1 MFSVNEYGRHIL
13 CFRPV
18 VLPWNPSC
26 LSSTV
31 SYECEGKGYVIWL
44 KRRIR
49 RISGWITR
57 GLHEGQDGEGGESI
71 GLHKL
76 PSMQSHTGKEMAESL
91 AIICVFGCGGDA
103 AATEWA
109 QAISSSFY
117 LCALSFPSHRWY
129 WQKEKRPKFVDF
141 MNNNYPPGFRYE
153 DFGVQFTAKY
163 FNANYWADIL
173 QASGAKYVVLT
184 SKHHE
189 GKQSTYNIYWPWFG
203 NVRPFFF
210 FFRRH

>member
-1 MFSVNEYGRHIL
+1 MEKEAR
-13 CFRPV
+13 
-18 VLPWNPSC
+18 VLVCISC
-26 LSSTV
+26 PQCKVTLV
-31 SYECEGKGYVIWL
+31 
-44 KRRIR
+44 KR
-49 RISGWITR
+49 W
-57 GLHEGQDGEGGESI
+57 H
-71 GLHKL
+71 
-76 PSMQSHTGKEMAESL
+76 L
-91 AIICVFGCGGDA
+91 AIICVGVWGRRRRHGVSPGNFFKHWSVG
-103 AATEWA
+103 
-109 QAISSSFY
+109 SF
-117 LCALSFPSHRWY
+117 FPSHRWY

-163 FNANYWADIL
+163 FNANHWADIL

-210 FFRRH
+210 FFFAETLK

>member
-1 MFSVNEYGRHIL
+1 MKHVYEFGPGTGHAAAVCEVLWCSLSHHTKLLSHSGEAVLIVDLLSLWNCFPHLPTMFSVNEYGRHML

-31 SYECEGKGYVIWL
+31 SYECEGKGYVTWL

-76 PSMQSHTGKEMAESL
+76 PSMQSHTGKEMAP
-91 AIICVFGCGGDA
+91 GNN
-103 AATEWA
+103 
-109 QAISSSFY
+109 
-117 LCALSFPSHRWY
+117 LCW
-129 WQKEKRPKFVDF
+129 
-141 MNNNYPPGFRYE
+141 
-153 DFGVQFTAKY
+153 GVGET
-163 FNANYWADIL
+163 
-173 QASGAKYVVLT
+173 
-184 SKHHE
+184 
-189 GKQSTYNIYWPWFG
+189 P
-203 NVRPFFF
+203 
-210 FFRRH
+210 